1 MELVPVALSVLT
13 SSPSNR
19 HLSDT
24 DTSLR
29 ETGELGP
36 FRTEGFHFIFL
47 NLFKTD
53 RWNWFPPYLRF
64 TSSLSKTIT
73 LRGFT
78 VRYSMFR
85 EVSQSSNFHAHFV
98 SIVHGLS
105 SCVAT
110 ATEGFPR
117 AQLQFSTCSGGNQV
131 RCSTLA
137 FPRDQLQASPNP
149 GTWVRRNDVTII
161 HPLELRSFVPPKRTR
176 DLSQDRQSYSFHSV
190 CVLSPHWGNALQQDH
205 WRAACKL
212 DIICLL

>member
-1 MELVPVALSVLT
+1 MELIPAVPQI
-13 SSPSNR
+13 
-19 HLSDT
+19 
-24 DTSLR
+24 
-29 ETGELGP
+29 
-36 FRTEGFHFIFL
+36 HFIPFQDDHSPRVHG
-47 NLFKTD
+47 KVQHVS
-53 RWNWFPPYLRF
+53 R
-64 TSSLSKTIT
+64 
-73 LRGFT
+73 
-78 VRYSMFR
+78 
-85 EVSQSSNFHAHFV
+85 SQSISKFHAHFV

-161 HPLELRSFVPPKRTR
+161 HPLELRSFVRPKRTR

-205 WRAACKL
+205 
-212 DIICLL
+212 